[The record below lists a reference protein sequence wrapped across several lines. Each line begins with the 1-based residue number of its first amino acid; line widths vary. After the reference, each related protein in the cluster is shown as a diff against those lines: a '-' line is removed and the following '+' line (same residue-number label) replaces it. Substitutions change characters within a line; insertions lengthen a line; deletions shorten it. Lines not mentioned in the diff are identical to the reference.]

1 MVRVASI
8 IRSCRART
16 ADFLFAHHTAQSGLA
31 AALWYRPL
39 SSSRTGAEAI
49 TITSQSGS
57 RSRIMAPCTETSMSF
72 KLLSSFRSLRLPV
85 LLVMLTG
92 HLPLSAQE
100 IPRLSNGLPD
110 FNGVWQVLNEANWDL
125 EPHIARHS
133 VMMREGP
140 VNAVPAAETLAAGAV
155 LSVPGSMGS
164 LKVAAAFPTT
174 SRRAGSK
181 RTMRR
186 TGSPGIL
193 K

>member
-16 ADFLFAHHTAQSGLA
+16 ADFSFRAPYGTIGACGSTSGTPIVIQPNG
-31 AALWYRPL
+31 RGGDHNNK
-39 SSSRTGAEAI
+39 SIRF
-49 TITSQSGS
+49 